1 MKKKTNHT
9 FDRAMDDG
17 IIYDEAYCEA
27 YPELSHAAVSEG
39 ADAKDIFNEI
49 ARELPP
55 EHLGKREP
63 LTEAQKL
70 SKLGASS
77 AKAKQGAFK

>member
-1 MKKKTNHT
+1 MKKKTNDT
-9 FDRAMDDG
+9 LSMDG
-17 IIYDEAYCEA
+17 EIIYDEAYCEA

-55 EHLGKREP
+55 NHLGKQEP

-70 SKLGASS
+70 SKLGAAS
-77 AKAKQGAFK
+77 AKANQGEAK

>member
-1 MKKKTNHT
+1 MKKKTDHA
-9 FDRAMDDG
+9 FERAMDEG

-55 EHLGKREP
+55 DHLGKQES

-77 AKAKQGAFK
+77 AKANQGAYK

>member
-1 MKKKTNHT
+1 
-9 FDRAMDDG
+9 MDDG
-17 IIYDEAYCEA
+17 IIYDEASCEESS
-27 YPELSHAAVSEG
+27 YLRYSAVSEG
-39 ADAKDIFNEI
+39 ADAKDIFNQV

-55 EHLGKREP
+55 KHLAKPEK

-77 AKAKQGAFK
+77 AKVK